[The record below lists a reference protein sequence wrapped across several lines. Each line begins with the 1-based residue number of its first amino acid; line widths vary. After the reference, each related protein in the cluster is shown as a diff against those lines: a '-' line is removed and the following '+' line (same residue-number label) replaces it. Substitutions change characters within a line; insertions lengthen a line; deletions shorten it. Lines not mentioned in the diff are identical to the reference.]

1 MAVNL
6 AQKYASQLDQI
17 WTHAS
22 YTDNWINKKYDFDG
36 VKKRHQRPR
45 AVMHPIN
52 SFNCWKLPLGQSATK
67 LSKLVIHEKENL
79 TKWKSGNP

>member
-6 AQKYASQLDQI
+6 ATKYASQLDQI

-36 VKKRHQRPR
+36 VKGRFQPPR
-45 AVMHPIN
+45 AVMYLKK

-67 LSKLVIHEKENL
+67 LDKLVIH
-79 TKWKSGNP
+79 

>member
-6 AQKYASQLDQI
+6 AIKYSGQLDQI

-36 VKKRHQRPR
+36 VKGRY
-45 AVMHPIN
+45 
-52 SFNCWKLPLGQSATK
+52 
-67 LSKLVIHEKENL
+67 
-79 TKWKSGNP
+79 

>member
-6 AQKYASQLDQI
+6 AEKYASQLDQI

-36 VKKRHQRPR
+36 VNVNSLTRPCT
-45 AVMHPIN
+45 VMY
-52 SFNCWKLPLGQSATK
+52 STK
-67 LSKLVIHEKENL
+67 SV
-79 TKWKSGNP
+79 